1 MKRLDLNKP
10 YDPSAIEQGL
20 YSKWEGEGAFEPT
33 GNGEPF
39 CIVIPPPNVTG
50 SLHMG
55 HAFQD
60 TIMDGLIRWQRM
72 SGKDTLWQPGTDHAG
87 IATQMVVERQLEMEG
102 KTRNDFTRDEFTD
115 RIWRW
120 KEESGGLISRQLRR
134 MGSSLDWSRER
145 FTMDTNLSIAV
156 RDVFIQLYN
165 EGLIYRGKR
174 LVNWDPILQT
184 ALSDLEVIS
193 TEESGFLWHLRY
205 PIVNNSGFMV
215 VATTRPETMLGDVAI
230 AVHPED
236 KRYIDKIGMEIIVPL
251 ANRTIPIISDEYV
264 DPTFGTGCVKI
275 TPGHDFNDYDVA
287 MRHDLP
293 IINVLNPDASIA
305 ISNSPYNGLD
315 RYDARKKIIS
325 DLEQKNLIEKI
336 ETHDLMVPRGDRSQT
351 IIEPYLTNQ
360 WFVSMKSLAEPA
372 IQEVESGAIQF
383 VPEHWS
389 RTYFEWMRNIEDWCI
404 SRQILW
410 GHRIPAWYDKD
421 NNVFVAKNAKEAQT
435 QAEKKHGQYTHL
447 TQDNDVLDTW
457 FSSALWP
464 FSTLGWP
471 DETTEYERFYPT
483 NVLVTGFDIIFF
495 WVARMIVF
503 GLKFTGKRPF
513 STVYVHGLV
522 RDANGQKMSKSKGN
536 VLDPLDLIDGI
547 NLESLVKK
555 RTSGLMQ
562 PKMAKRIEADTRK
575 YFPNGIPAYG
585 TDALRFTFASL
596 ATQGRDIRFDLGRVE
611 GYRNFC
617 NKLWNATRFVLIN
630 TRDLTNYETI
640 HQSNGNSV
648 DIWIKSKLEQIAI
661 DVNQSFEK
669 YRFDHVAQYLY
680 SFVWDDFCNWY
691 LEIAKIQLADKSQ
704 TEEQLAITKLTL
716 LETLDSCLRLL
727 HPIMPFITEALW
739 NEVFSN
745 TEEISTSIVTQSYPK
760 GDPENMNTLALSK
773 IKWVQDVIS
782 AIRTVRSE
790 MKIEPRQRISV
801 MLQDNSETT
810 HKYMMEFQN
819 ILIELGRMKDLKH
832 ISSDIQTTE
841 CATILVEKMKICI
854 PLDSAIN
861 YGIELSRLEREIQ
874 KLTNDL
880 NRSTNKLENENF
892 IKKAPTEIVNKEKE
906 RARDLADSLEQ
917 LKQQSARI
925 KTLDQKNISN

>member
-10 YDPSAIEQGL
+10 YDPSAIEDDL
-20 YSKWEGEGAFEPT
+20 YSKWEAEGTFAPT
-33 GNGEPF
+33 GNSDPF

-60 TIMDGLIRWQRM
+60 TIMDGLIRWQQM

-87 IATQMVVERQLEMEG
+87 IATQMVVERQLEKEG
-102 KTRNDFTRDEFTD
+102 KTRNDFTRKEFID

-145 FTMDTNLSIAV
+145 FTMDADLSVAV
-156 RDVFIQLYN
+156 RDVFIHLYN

-193 TEESGFLWHLRY
+193 TEESGFLWYIRY
-205 PIVNNSGFMV
+205 PIVKDGGFMV

-236 KRYIDKIGMEIIVPL
+236 ERYLDKIGTEIIVPL

-264 DPTFGTGCVKI
+264 DPAFGTGCVKI
-275 TPGHDFNDYDVA
+275 TPGHDFNDYEVA
-287 MRHDLP
+287 IRHGLP
-293 IINVLNPDASIA
+293 ILNVLNPDASIVV
-305 ISNSPYNGLD
+305 SNSPYNGLD
-315 RYDARKKIIS
+315 RYDARKQIIS
-325 DLEQKNLIEKI
+325 DLEQQDLIEKI
-336 ETHDLMVPRGDRSQT
+336 ETHTLMVPRGDRSQT
-351 IIEPYLTNQ
+351 TIEPYLTNQ
-360 WFVSMKSLAEPA
+360 WFVSMKTLAEPA
-372 IQEVESGAIQF
+372 IQEVESGRIKF

-404 SRQILW
+404 SRQIWW

-421 NNVFVAKNAKEAQT
+421 NNVFVAKNEKEAQA
-435 QAEKKHGQYTHL
+435 QAKKKHGHPVHL
-447 TQDNDVLDTW
+447 TQDDDVLDTW

-471 DETTEYERFYPT
+471 NETPELEHFYPT

-547 NLESLVKK
+547 KLESLVKK

-562 PKMAKRIEADTRK
+562 PKMAKRIEADTREH
-575 YFPNGIPAYG
+575 FPNGIPAYG

-596 ATQGRDIRFDLGRVE
+596 ATQGRDIRFGLKATVIFATSFGMQHDL
-611 GYRNFC
+611 C
-617 NKLWNATRFVLIN
+617 
-630 TRDLTNYETI
+630 
-640 HQSNGNSV
+640 
-648 DIWIKSKLEQIAI
+648 
-661 DVNQSFEK
+661 
-669 YRFDHVAQYLY
+669 
-680 SFVWDDFCNWY
+680 
-691 LEIAKIQLADKSQ
+691 
-704 TEEQLAITKLTL
+704 
-716 LETLDSCLRLL
+716 
-727 HPIMPFITEALW
+727 
-739 NEVFSN
+739 
-745 TEEISTSIVTQSYPK
+745 
-760 GDPENMNTLALSK
+760 
-773 IKWVQDVIS
+773 
-782 AIRTVRSE
+782 
-790 MKIEPRQRISV
+790 
-801 MLQDNSETT
+801 
-810 HKYMMEFQN
+810 
-819 ILIELGRMKDLKH
+819 
-832 ISSDIQTTE
+832 
-841 CATILVEKMKICI
+841 
-854 PLDSAIN
+854 
-861 YGIELSRLEREIQ
+861 
-874 KLTNDL
+874 
-880 NRSTNKLENENF
+880 
-892 IKKAPTEIVNKEKE
+892 
-906 RARDLADSLEQ
+906 
-917 LKQQSARI
+917 
-925 KTLDQKNISN
+925 